1 MGSCIAV
8 IPVHNE
14 AATIA
19 AVVRAASVYV
29 PVIVVDDASQ
39 DGGGALAAAA
49 GAQVLRLSRQRGK
62 GEALR
67 CGFAAALQR
76 GAEAVVTL
84 DGDGQ
89 HDPHDIPRLLAA
101 AQRWPEQVI
110 IGSRMGLAAAIPRLR
125 CYAIQ
130 TVSWWMTRLGGC
142 TIRDT
147 QSGLRLYPAALL
159 RTLHLRHGRFLFE
172 SALLLKAMQAGWRVH
187 EIPICPLYPPEHT
200 SHYDPVRDGLAIT
213 AYMLYQSLRLW
224 TSHLWRLCQTWR
236 PGKAGLTGGGGKG
249 APCGTLPETERLAEQ
264 ALCRRTGAVS

>member
-14 AATIA
+14 AATVA
-19 AVVRAASVYV
+19 AVVRAASAYL

-39 DGGGALAAAA
+39 DGSGTLAAAA
-49 GAQVLRLSRQRGK
+49 GAQVLRLSKQRGK

-67 CGFAAALQR
+67 RGFAAALRR

-101 AQRWPEQVI
+101 RQRWPERVI
-110 IGSRMGLAAAIPRLR
+110 IGSRMATAAAIPRLR
-125 CYAIQ
+125 CYAIR
-130 TVSWWMTRLGGC
+130 TVSWWMAWLGRC
-142 TIRDT
+142 AIRDS

-159 RTLHLRHGRFLFE
+159 RALHLRHGRFLLE
-172 SALLLKAMQAGWRVH
+172 SELLLKALQAGWQVH
-187 EIPICPLYPPEHT
+187 EIPIRPLYPPGHT

-213 AYMLYQSLRLW
+213 AYMGYRTLRLW
-224 TSHLWRLCQTWR
+224 TRQLWRVCQAWR
-236 PGKAGLTGGGGKG
+236 LGKDV
-249 APCGTLPETERLAEQ
+249 P
-264 ALCRRTGAVS
+264 CRRTGAMS